1 MHTMDYYSAIKKE
14 QNFAL
19 AAIWMDLEG
28 IILSEIIQTKKICDI
43 TYVWNLKNTRKLV
56 NIIEK
61 EAHSYTENKL
71 VAATAERRGRGKIGV
86 EN

>member
-1 MHTMDYYSAIKKE
+1 M
-14 QNFAL
+14 
-19 AAIWMDLEG
+19 
-28 IILSEIIQTKKICDI
+28 
-43 TYVWNLKNTRKLV
+43 WNLKNTRKLV

-71 VAATAERRGRGKIGV
+71 VAATGERRGRGKIGV